1 MAKLSGIS
9 QIELIAHQSK
19 NLDVMCYRGDALLA
33 HLALISQADVF
44 DQITNPDGLQ
54 RDLSPKHASE
64 VYEYV
69 HRAKDSDRPRAFPEV
84 VLNVRDKK
92 VLQIEELEGGFDL
105 GLKVFRIRFDLDKIR
120 DNKVSVSR
128 VDGNHRLYYAAGDER
143 REPLLVSAPVQL
155 HIGLNREQ
163 ERSIFVDINA
173 NQKGLNTSHI
183 AIAQSKL
190 TPEELEIKDHLDR
203 WIANKLA
210 NDPESPWHGQIHL
223 GGAKKGTR
231 TQGLTRL
238 VNFVTLQTGVNKTLT
253 KSQYIRDLTDPE
265 AQYIVIRNYW
275 KAVKIVFAEEWA
287 NPKEYLLL
295 KNIGVLSLS
304 LLGGT
309 IIDRCMPRGKVDVQD
324 IAYYLR
330 QAQTRFDWNSNAS
343 PGDRSVAGMSGNKA
357 ALIIA
362 GELAA
367 ELSESSGENLLR
379 ALQDK
384 LLGQT

>member
-1 MAKLSGIS
+1 M
-9 QIELIAHQSK
+9 
-19 NLDVMCYRGDALLA
+19 
-33 HLALISQADVF
+33 
-44 DQITNPDGLQ
+44 
-54 RDLSPKHASE
+54 
-64 VYEYV
+64 
-69 HRAKDSDRPRAFPEV
+69 
-84 VLNVRDKK
+84 
-92 VLQIEELEGGFDL
+92 
-105 GLKVFRIRFDLDKIR
+105 
-120 DNKVSVSR
+120 
-128 VDGNHRLYYAAGDER
+128 
-143 REPLLVSAPVQL
+143 
-155 HIGLNREQ
+155 
-163 ERSIFVDINA
+163 
-173 NQKGLNTSHI
+173 
-183 AIAQSKL
+183 
-190 TPEELEIKDHLDR
+190 
-203 WIANKLA
+203 
-210 NDPESPWHGQIHL
+210 
-223 GGAKKGTR
+223 
-231 TQGLTRL
+231 
-238 VNFVTLQTGVNKTLT
+238 NFVTLQTGVNKTLT